1 MIRNMK
7 IWQKLV
13 LAGALAVIPVVM
25 LAVLFLQ
32 SRNEQISRTQA
43 ELAGLE
49 YVTPMRQLLER
60 LPQHRSAAS
69 AFLSGDSSVGPML
82 VNVQAQVDEA
92 VSAVSAVEKRSG
104 RQLGTAASWDSIRI
118 RWQDLKGRVRTL
130 SAEDSN
136 ARHTQLLNDA
146 LAHLRRIGDKT
157 GLSADPDLDAFY
169 LNDSLL
175 NRIPWTAEYLGQLA
189 AQGASLA
196 AKRTMSTEEEAHV
209 RFLVKQV
216 ATSMEFMDRNFESLF
231 RYNEDLRKDLEGA
244 VSTAM
249 NSAGYL
255 KNLSQRELLDR
266 GEISV
271 QPRAYLENGTVTV
284 DKLFKLHEM
293 AAVHVRTLLESRQ
306 TRLIEQKW
314 TQLSWALSLMLLAGV
329 LMFVIQK
336 GITEQVRSM
345 SETFRQIGRG
355 DYAARAEVYSRDEL
369 GTMAETTNS
378 MLATTL
384 ALIQS
389 REERDRIQDSI
400 RKLLDD
406 VSGVA
411 EGDLTK
417 EAEVTAEMTGAIADA
432 FNYMLGEL
440 RTVIGA
446 VQSTTSNVNWSA
458 QKVQQVTEDLAGT
471 SQEQSER
478 VRAASQ
484 VLQSVAQSIRD
495 VASRANDAAGVAD
508 RALAGALA
516 GGEAVR
522 RTVEGMTGIRQH
534 VQETAKRMKR
544 LGESSQEIGEI
555 VQLISDISDRT
566 SILALNAS
574 IQAAMAG
581 EAGKGFAVVAEEVER
596 LAERATEATKR
607 ITVLIKSVQTETN
620 EAISA
625 MEATTREVV
634 EGSNVAG
641 EAGERLAQIE
651 QVSRQIT
658 GLVKEISTV
667 ANEQA
672 SGSDQVANSVSEVS
686 RATQST
692 AEEALQAASDIRQ
705 LASMVTELNHSLAR
719 FRIPAEESREAVQQR
734 PVAV

>member
-13 LAGALAVIPVVM
+13 LAGALAVIPLVM
-25 LAVLFLQ
+25 LTVLFLQ
-32 SRNEQISRTQA
+32 SRNEQIARTEA

-49 YVTPMRQLLER
+49 YVTPMRQFLER

-69 AFLSGDSSVGPML
+69 AFLSGEASVGPML
-82 VNVQAQVDEA
+82 VDLQAQVDEA
-92 VSAVSAVEKRSG
+92 VSAVGAVERRSG

-118 RWQDLKGRVRTL
+118 RWEDLKGRVRTL
-130 SAEDSN
+130 TADESN
-136 ARHTQLLNDA
+136 TRHTQLMSDA

-157 GLSADPDLDAFY
+157 GLSADPDLDSFY
-169 LNDSLL
+169 LNESLL

-189 AQGASLA
+189 AQGSSIA
-196 AKRTMSTEEEAHV
+196 AKKSMSTDEEAQV
-209 RFLVKQV
+209 RLLVRQV
-216 ATSMEFMDRNFESLF
+216 ASSMEFLDRNFESVF
-231 RYNEDLRKDLEGA
+231 RYNEDLRKELEGP

-266 GEISV
+266 GEITV
-271 QPRAYLENGTVTV
+271 RPRMYLDNGAATM

-293 AAVHVRTLLESRQ
+293 AAVRTRALLELRKA
-306 TRLIEQKW
+306 RLTSQKW
-314 TQLSWALSLMLLAGV
+314 TQLSWALVLLLMSAI
-329 LMFVIQK
+329 MAFIIQK

-345 SETFRQIGRG
+345 SETFRQISRG
-355 DYAARAEVYSRDEL
+355 NYAARAEIYSKDEL
-369 GTMAETTNS
+369 GTMAETTNT

-384 ALIQS
+384 SLIQS
-389 REERDRIQDSI
+389 REERDRIQESI

-432 FNYMLGEL
+432 FNYMLSEL
-440 RTVIGA
+440 RTIIGA

-458 QKVQQVTEDLAGT
+458 QKVQHVTEELAGS

-495 VASRANDAAGVAD
+495 VASRANDAAVVAD

-522 RTVEGMTGIRQH
+522 RTVEGMAGIRQH

-634 EGSNVAG
+634 EGSAVAG

-651 QVSRQIT
+651 EVSRQIT

-667 ANEQA
+667 AHQQA
-672 SGSDQVANSVSEVS
+672 AGSDQVASSVSEVS
-686 RATQST
+686 KATQST
-692 AEEALQAASDIRQ
+692 AEEALQAAADIRQ
-705 LASMVTELNHSLAR
+705 LASMVTELNRSLGR
-719 FRIPAEESREAVQQR
+719 FRIPAGEGREIPPTRVLAV
-734 PVAV
+734 

>member
-13 LAGALAVIPVVM
+13 LAGVLAVIPVVM
-25 LAVLFLQ
+25 LTVLFLQ
-32 SRNEQISRTQA
+32 SRNEQITRTQA

-69 AFLSGDSSVGPML
+69 AFLSGDTSVGPML
-82 VNVQAQVDEA
+82 MNVQAQVDGA
-92 VSAVSAVEKRSG
+92 VGVLTQLEERRG
-104 RQLGTAASWDSIRI
+104 RGLGTTASWDSIRV
-118 RWQDLKGRVRTL
+118 RWQDLAQRVRSL
-130 SAEDSN
+130 SPEESN
-136 ARHTQLLNDA
+136 TRHTALLADV

-169 LNDSLL
+169 LSDSIL
-175 NRIPWTAEYLGQLA
+175 NQIPWTAEYLGQLA
-189 AQGASLA
+189 TQGSGIA
-196 AKRTMSTEEEAHV
+196 ARSAMTANEEAQV
-209 RFLVKQV
+209 RYLIRQV
-216 ATSMEFMDRNFESLF
+216 TTSMDFMDRNFESVF
-231 RYNEDLRKDLEGA
+231 RYNEDLRKELDGT

-255 KNLSQRELLDR
+255 RNLSQRELLEKP
-266 GEISV
+266 EIRV
-271 QPRAYLENGTVTV
+271 QPRTYLENGSATV

-293 AAVHVRTLLESRQ
+293 ATVHLRTLLER
-306 TRLIEQKW
+306 RLARLTNQKW
-314 TQLSWALSLMLLAGV
+314 TQLSWALGLLLLAGV
-329 LMFVIQK
+329 LVFVIQK

-345 SETFRQIGRG
+345 SETFRQISRG
-355 DYAARAEVYSRDEL
+355 DYDARAEVYSRDEL
-369 GTMAETTNS
+369 GTMATTTNV
-378 MLATTL
+378 MLANTL
-384 ALIQS
+384 SLIQS

-432 FNYMLGEL
+432 INYMLGEL
-440 RTVIGA
+440 RTIIGA
-446 VQSTTSNVNWSA
+446 VQSTTANVNWSA
-458 QKVQQVTEDLAGT
+458 QKVQHVTEDLAGS

-484 VLQSVAQSIRD
+484 VLQSMAQSIRD
-495 VASRANDAAGVAD
+495 VAARANDAANVAD
-508 RALAGALA
+508 RALSGALA

-522 RTVEGMTGIRQH
+522 RTVEGMAGIRQH

-596 LAERATEATKR
+596 LAERASEATKR

-634 EGSNVAG
+634 EGSHVAS
-641 EAGERLAQIE
+641 EAGELLAQIE
-651 QVSRQIT
+651 VVSRQIT
-658 GLVKEISTV
+658 GMVKEISTV
-667 ANEQA
+667 SREQA
-672 SGSDQVANSVSEVS
+672 AGSDQVAASVSEVS

-692 AEEALQAASDIRQ
+692 AEEALRAASDIRN
-705 LASMVTELNHSLAR
+705 LATMVTELNHSLSR
-719 FRIPAEESREAVQQR
+719 FRVPQDDSRSPAESGVFRV
-734 PVAV
+734 

>member
-13 LAGALAVIPVVM
+13 LAGALAVIPLVM

-32 SRNEQISRTQA
+32 SRNEQIARTEA

-49 YVTPMRQLLER
+49 YVTPMRQFLER
-60 LPQHRSAAS
+60 LPQHRSAAG
-69 AFLSGDSSVGPML
+69 AFLSGEASVGPML
-82 VNVQAQVDEA
+82 VDLQAQVDEA
-92 VSAVSAVEKRSG
+92 VSSVGAVERRSG

-118 RWQDLKGRVRTL
+118 RWEDLKGRVRTL
-130 SAEDSN
+130 TAEESN
-136 ARHTQLLNDA
+136 TRHTQLMSDA

-157 GLSADPDLDAFY
+157 GLSADPDLDSFY
-169 LNDSLL
+169 LNESLL

-189 AQGASLA
+189 AQGSSIA
-196 AKRTMSTEEEAHV
+196 AKKSMSTDEEAQV
-209 RFLVKQV
+209 RLLIRQV
-216 ATSMEFMDRNFESLF
+216 ASSMEFLDRNFESVF
-231 RYNEDLRKDLEGA
+231 HYNEDLRKELEGP

-266 GEISV
+266 GEITVS
-271 QPRAYLENGTVTV
+271 PRIYLDNGAATM

-293 AAVHVRTLLESRQ
+293 AAVRTRALLELRKA
-306 TRLIEQKW
+306 RLTSQKW
-314 TQLSWALSLMLLAGV
+314 TQLSWALVLLFMSAI
-329 LMFVIQK
+329 MAFIIQK

-345 SETFRQIGRG
+345 SETFRQISRG
-355 DYAARAEVYSRDEL
+355 DYAARAEIYSKDEL
-369 GTMAETTNS
+369 GTMAETTNT

-384 ALIQS
+384 SLIQS
-389 REERDRIQDSI
+389 REERDRIQESI

-432 FNYMLGEL
+432 FNYMLSEL
-440 RTVIGA
+440 RTIIGA

-458 QKVQQVTEDLAGT
+458 QKVQHVTEELAGS

-495 VASRANDAAGVAD
+495 VASRANDAALVAD

-522 RTVEGMTGIRQH
+522 RTVEGMAGIRQH

-634 EGSNVAG
+634 EGSAVAG

-651 QVSRQIT
+651 EVSRQIT

-667 ANEQA
+667 AHQQA
-672 SGSDQVANSVSEVS
+672 AGSDQVASSVSEVS
-686 RATQST
+686 KATQST
-692 AEEALQAASDIRQ
+692 AEEALQAAADIRQ
-705 LASMVTELNHSLAR
+705 LASMVTELNRSLGR
-719 FRIPAEESREAVQQR
+719 FRIPAGEGRGIPPTRVLAV
-734 PVAV
+734 

>member
-13 LAGALAVIPVVM
+13 LAGALAVIPLVM

-32 SRNEQISRTQA
+32 SRNEQIARTEA

-49 YVTPMRQLLER
+49 YVTPMRQFLER

-69 AFLSGDSSVGPML
+69 AFLSGEASGGPML
-82 VNVQAQVDEA
+82 GDLQAQVDEA
-92 VSAVSAVEKRSG
+92 VGAVGAVERRSG

-118 RWQDLKGRVRTL
+118 RWEDLKGRVRTL
-130 SAEDSN
+130 TADESN
-136 ARHTQLLNDA
+136 TRHTQLMSDA

-157 GLSADPDLDAFY
+157 GLSADPDLDSFY
-169 LNDSLL
+169 LNESLL

-189 AQGASLA
+189 AQGASIA
-196 AKRTMSTEEEAHV
+196 AKSSMSTDEEAQV
-209 RFLVKQV
+209 RLLIRQV
-216 ATSMEFMDRNFESLF
+216 ASSMEFLDRNFESVF
-231 RYNEDLRKDLEGA
+231 RYNEDLRKELEGP

-266 GEISV
+266 GEITV
-271 QPRAYLENGTVTV
+271 RPRMYLDNGTATM

-293 AAVHVRTLLESRQ
+293 AAVRTRALLELRKA
-306 TRLIEQKW
+306 RLTSQKW
-314 TQLSWALSLMLLAGV
+314 TQLSWALVLLLMSAI
-329 LMFVIQK
+329 MAFIIQK

-345 SETFRQIGRG
+345 SETFRQISRG
-355 DYAARAEVYSRDEL
+355 NYAARAEIYSKDEL
-369 GTMAETTNS
+369 GTMAETTNT

-384 ALIQS
+384 SLIQS
-389 REERDRIQDSI
+389 REERDRIQESI

-432 FNYMLGEL
+432 FNYMLSEL
-440 RTVIGA
+440 RTIIGA

-458 QKVQQVTEDLAGT
+458 QKVQHVTEELAGS

-495 VASRANDAAGVAD
+495 VASRANDAAMVAD

-522 RTVEGMTGIRQH
+522 RTVEGMAGIRQH

-634 EGSNVAG
+634 EGSAVAG

-651 QVSRQIT
+651 EVSRQIT

-667 ANEQA
+667 AHQQA
-672 SGSDQVANSVSEVS
+672 AGSDQVASSVSEVS
-686 RATQST
+686 KATQST
-692 AEEALQAASDIRQ
+692 AEEALQAAADIRQ
-705 LASMVTELNHSLAR
+705 LASMVTELNRSLGR
-719 FRIPAEESREAVQQR
+719 FRIPAGEGREIPPTRVLAV
-734 PVAV
+734 